1 MDLFDK
7 AGEERAAKMAPL
19 ADRMRPRRLE
29 EFVGQAHILGPGAPL
44 RLLLESGE
52 IPSMILWGPPGSGKT
67 TLARAIAEASGAHF
81 ESFSAVLSGV
91 REVRQLVAEA
101 ADRLKLQ
108 GRRTVL
114 FVDEIHRF
122 NKAQQDAFLPHVERG
137 TILLL
142 GATTENPSFEVNSAL
157 LSRCRVFTL
166 HALPPDD
173 LGIIVLRALDDR
185 ERGLGATSVS
195 LTDDALAL
203 LVALADGDARRALTL
218 LEGAVSVWLRTRP
231 PSEPVGADAVRRV
244 LERGPLIYDKGGE
257 YHYDV
262 ISAFIKSLRGSDPDA
277 ALYWLARMLDAGED
291 PVFVARRMVIFAS
304 EDVGNADAQALEV
317 AVAATE
323 AVRLV
328 GLPEGR
334 IPLAQAATYLAC
346 APKSNASY
354 IALGRAT
361 DAVREHGALPV
372 PLHLRN
378 APTPLM
384 EKLGYG
390 EGYKYPHDYPGHHVA
405 QQYLPDKIADA
416 RFYEPT
422 EEGREHEIAE
432 RLARRRKATT
442 RGTAP
447 VKGPG
452 DAPPRRKG

>member
-1 MDLFDK
+1 MDLFEK
-7 AGEERAAKMAPL
+7 AAEERSARMAPL
-19 ADRMRPRRLE
+19 ADRVRPRSLA
-29 EFVGQAHILGPGAPL
+29 EFVGQSHLLDAGAPL
-44 RLLLESGE
+44 RLLIEGGE

-67 TLARAIAEASGAHF
+67 TLARLIAEGSGCHF

-101 ADRLKLQ
+101 AGRLGLH

-166 HALPPDD
+166 HALTQDD
-173 LGIIVLRALDDR
+173 LRKVVNRAMEDPG
-185 ERGLGATSVS
+185 RGLGGARVT

-203 LVALADGDARRALTL
+203 LVSLADGDARRALTL
-218 LEGAVSVWLRTRP
+218 LEGAVSAWRTTRSP
-231 PSEPVGADAVRRV
+231 AEPVDAEAVRQV

-277 ALYWLARMLDAGED
+277 AVYWLARMLDAGED
-291 PVFVARRMVIFAS
+291 PVFVARRMVILAS
-304 EDVGNADAQALEV
+304 EDIGNADPQALQV

-334 IPLAQAATYLAC
+334 IPLAEAAIYLAC

-354 IALGRAT
+354 VAINRASET
-361 DAVREHGALPV
+361 VRQHGALPV

-378 APTPLM
+378 APAPLLR
-384 EKLGYG
+384 ELGYG
-390 EGYKYPHDYPGHHVA
+390 EGYRTPHDFPGHYVA
-405 QQYLPDKIADA
+405 QRYLPDKIADA
-416 RFYEPT
+416 RFYEPGQ
-422 EEGREHEIAE
+422 EGREREIAE
-432 RLARRRKATT
+432 RLSRWREEAKKT
-442 RGTAP
+442 
-447 VKGPG
+447 GPG
-452 DAPPRRKG
+452 GGTRAPKPSRGS